1 MAQQQQPKPGAPQ
14 QAGVQQAL
22 AVVDLAI
29 KTARA
34 YRREDLVSRL
44 LNSKERVRDPSIRV
58 LVVGEFKQGKSSLVN
73 ALLNADI
80 APVDDDV
87 ATSVPT
93 LVRFAEQPTATAY
106 REQEDGDPTPE
117 DVAVDA
123 LPQYVSE
130 AGNPSNERRLRS
142 VEVGV
147 PRKLLSGGLVLV
159 DTPGVGGLGSV
170 HSAITA
176 AALPMADAVIFVSDA
191 SAEYSAPE
199 LDFLRM
205 ARDATPNIV
214 CVLTKIDFYPEW
226 RKIDALNRQHLID
239 AGLSAPLIPA
249 SAPLR
254 RQAVDADD
262 PDLNTESGYPR
273 LIAYIQHEVIGNAER
288 LEVRSAASDV
298 LSVAS
303 QLEGQFAS
311 EREALKDPKRAQAL
325 IARLEE
331 AKESANRLRSQA
343 AKWQQTLGDGVA
355 DISADIDYDLRSRMR
370 QVLQEGEAG
379 IDVIDPGEKWSDFE
393 AWLYRRVSGEAV
405 ENYTMLQKRA
415 EELARAV
422 AEHFESAEQDL
433 NVALSTEA
441 PRAIVTGVGVGQVE
455 AGSKSALAAGMLALR
470 GSYGGMMMFG
480 MMARMAGLAMVN
492 PLTVVLGVVMGHGAI
507 KQERERQLALR
518 RQQAKGSVRKYI
530 DEVSF
535 QMGKDS
541 RDTIRRIQ
549 RQLRDTFQARAEEL
563 TRSATDSL
571 LASQQAIKTD
581 EAERQKR
588 IRDVEAELARLREL
602 RRQALVLAPELGAGG
617 TATGR

>member
-1 MAQQQQPKPGAPQ
+1 MMAQQQPKAAAAPPQ
-14 QAGVQQAL
+14 VGVQQAL
-22 AVVDLAI
+22 GVVDLAI
-29 KTARA
+29 KAARGHG
-34 YRREDLVSRL
+34 REDLVSRL
-44 LNSKERVRDPSIRV
+44 LNTKDRVRDPSIRV

-93 LVRFAEQPTATAY
+93 LVRFAERPTATAY
-106 REQEDGDPTPE
+106 REREDGDPTPE
-117 DVAVDA
+117 SVGVED
-123 LPQYVSE
+123 LPEYVSE

-199 LDFLRM
+199 IEFLRM

-226 RKIDALNRQHLID
+226 RKIEALNRQHLMD
-239 AGLSAPLIPA
+239 VGLAAPLIPT

-254 RQAVDADD
+254 RQAVDAEDQE
-262 PDLNTESGYPR
+262 LNRESGYPR
-273 LIAYIQHEVIGNAER
+273 LIAYIQREVIGQAER

-303 QLEGQFAS
+303 QMGAQFAS
-311 EREALKDPKRAQAL
+311 ERDALKDPKRAQSL
-325 IARLEE
+325 VARLEE
-331 AKESANRLRSQA
+331 AKEAANRLRSEA
-343 AKWQQTLGDGVA
+343 AKWQQTLGDGVT
-355 DISADIDYDLRSRMR
+355 DISADVDYDLRNRMR
-370 QVLQEGEAG
+370 QVLQEAEAAV
-379 IDVIDPGEKWSDFE
+379 DVIDPGETWTEFE

-405 ENYTMLQKRA
+405 ENYTMLSKRA

-433 NVALSTEA
+433 NMALSVQA
-441 PRAIVTGVGVGQVE
+441 PSDIVTGVQVAGVE

-470 GSYGGMMMFG
+470 GSYGGVMMFG

-492 PLTVVLGVVMGHGAI
+492 PLTVVLGLVMGRGAI
-507 KQERERQLALR
+507 KQEKERQLGLR
-518 RQQAKGSVRKYI
+518 RAQAKGSIRKYI
-530 DEVSF
+530 DEVTF
-535 QMGKDS
+535 QVGKDS
-541 RDTIRRIQ
+541 RDTIRRMQ

-563 TRSATDSL
+563 TRSATEAL
-571 LASQQAIKTD
+571 LAAQQAINAD
-581 EAERQKR
+581 QAERQKR
-588 IRDVEAELARLREL
+588 IRDAEAEVARLREL
-602 RRQALVLAPELGAGG
+602 RRRALVLAPELGASTRAG
-617 TATGR
+617 